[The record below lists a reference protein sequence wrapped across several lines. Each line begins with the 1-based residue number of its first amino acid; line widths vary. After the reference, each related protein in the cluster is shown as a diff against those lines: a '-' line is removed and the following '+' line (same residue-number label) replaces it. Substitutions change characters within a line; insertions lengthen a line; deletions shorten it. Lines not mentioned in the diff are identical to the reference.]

1 MATRNLTNTFIERR
15 NASNLRRRSD
25 TKLTAGGV
33 SDRIKP
39 FGISKKVGGTAS
51 DDHLLVEEGL
61 PPMSS
66 TSSSSSSLSMMSKPN
81 TALPPKWVD
90 DVDAI
95 YTNLAEITRL
105 MGVLASLH
113 ASRLGS
119 VFGNDLDDMESEI
132 ENLTKEITDRFRYSE
147 QLLKKVGAATRVA
160 GGEEAKV
167 GANIQ
172 RSLAKKLQ
180 ELSVEFRQKQ
190 RHYLK
195 DVQMQKSGVAAENQ
209 AKFGIDFNNDIE
221 DHRVGYSP
229 QQMAMVDDLQEA
241 VQSRDH
247 EIASIAQSIEELG
260 SIFKELAVL
269 VIDQGTVLD
278 RIDYN
283 MEAVVEHTKEG
294 IMQLQKAESHQ
305 KSGRP
310 MKCIICLLTTIGILL
325 VILVLKHRRRRW

>member
-1 MATRNLTNTFIERR
+1 
-15 NASNLRRRSD
+15 
-25 TKLTAGGV
+25 
-33 SDRIKP
+33 
-39 FGISKKVGGTAS
+39 
-51 DDHLLVEEGL
+51 
-61 PPMSS
+61 MSS